1 MKLLLVR
8 HPPPEIAAGLCYGRL
23 DVPARADGVRA
34 VAARIVAHGV
44 SQVWTS
50 PARRCRV
57 VAEATGLPVLVD
69 LRLQELDFGEWE
81 GRAWDEIP
89 RAALDTWA
97 ADPENFAPPSGESG
111 AAILA
116 RVREVHA
123 ALVAADRDC
132 AVVSHGGPL
141 KLLAALLCG
150 QAPDLLAPAPP
161 IGSVQVILADYDP
174 LSSASTAHSANTEAA
189 PSTSPV

>member
-23 DVPARADGVRA
+23 DVPPRAAGVRP

-44 SQVWTS
+44 AHVWTS
-50 PARRCRV
+50 PARRCRA
-57 VAEATGLPVLVD
+57 VAEATGLPMHID
-69 LRLQELDFGEWE
+69 PRLQELDFGAWE
-81 GRAWDEIP
+81 GRAWDGIP

-123 ALVAADRDC
+123 ALLAADRDC

-141 KLLAALLCG
+141 KLLAALLRG
-150 QAPDLLAPAPP
+150 EAPDLLAPAPP
-161 IGSVQVILADYDP
+161 IGSVQVILVPYRP
-174 LSSASTAHSANTEAA
+174 LSSASTAHSASTEAA